1 MLSKPPISPEKK
13 IAPVDEIDE
22 EEEED
27 EDLIGGKDINLNR
40 VSITLKFFEKAG
52 GNVTA
57 KFYSVFCI
65 VCGFLFLNAFFCF

>member
-22 EEEED
+22 DEEED
-27 EDLIGGKDINLNR
+27 EEDLIGGKDVNLNR

-57 KFYSVFCI
+57 KFYSVFCF
-65 VCGFLFLNAFFCF
+65 VCVVFCF